1 MQKRG
6 KRDWDVRG
14 LHFVSDVAAVVAAYY
29 IALYVRFD
37 WTLGIRVFAT
47 INRAFSVRNT
57 GEVGDVLE
65 TFYRMNSPRIILIL
79 VVVLCTLYGLMELYS
94 GCRFLRRRLTGWHV
108 LLANVIAISLFF
120 AYFYLRRNTWHPRSV
135 FGTILFFNVMCCVVF
150 RAFLD
155 RLLNGLRK
163 CNLVDSCRAVL
174 MGEGDRADELW
185 EYISTV
191 KPHGIEVEARVT
203 REAEETVESY
213 LGRTVSALYA
223 TEADMLICAD
233 EDADISDIMLLLERV
248 EELDIPVKV
257 LSDKMSVLTD
267 QASLSAD
274 RIRGVPLVHF
284 ESPAFGERFVAI
296 RHGGARMLA
305 GLIGVLF
312 SPLMGLIAL
321 SVRLTSHGPVLFKQE
336 RMGLNREPF
345 MMFKFRTMVQGAHE
359 NQDDVEA
366 MNESGMALFKI
377 RNDPRVTRAGRFLR
391 RFSLDELPQLWNVV
405 KGDMVL
411 VGPRPLP
418 RRDFE
423 RYCEDWHYSRHGGM
437 PGLTCLWQVSGRSDV
452 DFHNMCILDI
462 YYLRNQGW
470 LLDLKLILRT
480 FWVVLFAKGAY

>member
-1 MQKRG
+1 M
-6 KRDWDVRG
+6 RG
-14 LHFVSDVAAVVAAYY
+14 LRFVSDVAAMVAAYY

-37 WTLGIRVFAT
+37 ATIGLRLFSYINRVFS
-47 INRAFSVRNT
+47 IRSS
-57 GEVGDVLE
+57 GEIGDALK
-65 TFYRMNSPRIILIL
+65 TFYLVNSPRIILIL
-79 VVVLCTLYGLMELYS
+79 AVVLCTLYGLMELYS

-108 LLANVIAISLFF
+108 LLANVIALCLFF

-135 FGTILFFNVMCCVVF
+135 FGTILFLNVICCVVF
-150 RAFLD
+150 RAMLD
-155 RLLNGLRK
+155 RFLNWLRK
-163 CNLVDSCRAVL
+163 RNLVDSCRAVL
-174 MGEGDRADELW
+174 LGSGDRADELW

-191 KPHGIEVEARVT
+191 KPHGIEVEARVS
-203 REAEETVESY
+203 REPDETFASC
-213 LGRTVSALYA
+213 LGRTVNALHSTDA
-223 TEADMLICAD
+223 GMLICAD
-233 EDADISDIMLLLERV
+233 EDVDISDIMLLLERL
-248 EELDIPVKV
+248 EGLDIPVKV

-267 QASLSAD
+267 QAALSAD

-284 ESPAFGERFVAI
+284 ESAGSGERFVAI
-296 RHGGARMLA
+296 RHGVARMFA
-305 GLIGVLF
+305 ILIGILV
-312 SPLMGLIAL
+312 SPLMALIAL
-321 SVRLTSHGPVLFKQE
+321 LIRLTSHGPALFKQE
-336 RMGLNREPF
+336 RIGLNREPF
-345 MMFKFRTMVQGAHE
+345 MMFKFRTMVQGAHH
-359 NQDDVEA
+359 NQHDVEG

-377 RNDPRVTRAGRFLR
+377 RNDPRITRVGRFLR

-405 KGDMVL
+405 RGDMVL

-470 LLDLKLILRT
+470 LLDLKLVLRT